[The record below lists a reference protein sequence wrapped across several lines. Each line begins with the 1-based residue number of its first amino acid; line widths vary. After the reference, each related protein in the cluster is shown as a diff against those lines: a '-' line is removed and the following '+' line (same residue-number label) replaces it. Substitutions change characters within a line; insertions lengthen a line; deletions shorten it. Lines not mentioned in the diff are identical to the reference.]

1 MAAFSPDN
9 AEAYPAQR
17 AWHTLCQHCQDPIQ
31 ETVLLTHSRATRTL
45 LPYPCATLLPSLLR
59 TTSFALGLCAVL
71 AHTQQASAARKAAH
85 KHASQETST
94 AASSVPTTTTTTTVT
109 TTTSAEPAPTVE
121 VQADPKETD
130 PATESPWI
138 IGDRRPHKR
147 AHDLSLS
154 IGVWPP
160 DSLTGA
166 FWYAIPIVPNG
177 LIPAINDAFALELGT
192 AIAGYFDGPDHGA
205 IIPAIGV
212 RWSFFITRR
221 WVPFA
226 TLKLAAR
233 FGLGPYEP
241 SWFDLNATVG
251 AFFHLADHWDLRL
264 EAGYPTG
271 LSVGLAF
278 LFGD

>member
-1 MAAFSPDN
+1 MPTLFFTTRKSWLHRGATMARLNPRAMGLLFGLGCLFAALPQAFAAHSVARKQAAP
-9 AEAYPAQR
+9 
-17 AWHTLCQHCQDPIQ
+17 HTA
-31 ETVLLTHSRATRTL
+31 S
-45 LPYPCATLLPSLLR
+45 
-59 TTSFALGLCAVL
+59 TT
-71 AHTQQASAARKAAH
+71 ASA
-85 KHASQETST
+85 
-94 AASSVPTTTTTTTVT
+94 VPTTTTTTTT
-109 TTTSAEPAPTVE
+109 TTTSAAPADAE
-121 VQADPKETD
+121 GDPKQTD
-130 PATESPWI
+130 PATEGPWI
-138 IGDRRPHKR
+138 IGDRQPHKR

-192 AIAGYFDGPDHGA
+192 ALAGYFDGPDHGA
-205 IIPAIGV
+205 IIPAVGV
-212 RWSFFITRR
+212 RWSFFITRH
-221 WVPFA
+221 WVPFV

-241 SWFDLNATVG
+241 SWFDLNATLG
-251 AFFHLADHWDLRL
+251 AFFRLADHWDLRL